1 MSSEEARL
9 ALSAILRPVTPGI
22 LKNIVAEAAK
32 TSGSSPQDLGT
43 YEALMAQMTPA
54 VLDVVAAD
62 DVTRSRALQALTLRE
77 LEDLH
82 VPDIPPVAR
91 VGLLE
96 IGIRLGRAEVVAAA
110 QGRPDGA
117 AIIREFDT
125 FATQLRAATMFGLR
139 SERKQPR

>member
-22 LKNIVAEAAK
+22 LKNVVAEAAK
-32 TSGSSPQDLGT
+32 SSGASPQDLGK
-43 YEALMAQMTPA
+43 YEALMARMTPP
-54 VLDVVAAD
+54 VLDLIVAD
-62 DVTRSRALQALTLRE
+62 DVTRSRVLQALTVRE
-77 LEDLH
+77 LEDLQL
-82 VPDIPPVAR
+82 PLIPPVAR

-110 QGRPDGA
+110 QGRPDAA

-125 FATQLRAATMFGLR
+125 FATQLRTATMFGLR